1 MMRFSFWRFLVLLVA
16 LAMFPTAQA
25 AEPGGALLTATFRDW
40 FVYRAGEG
48 DELNCFALSKL
59 RSSDPGNIERG
70 ENAFLISTW
79 PGRNNQHEPSIVPGY
94 PYREGEDSAVRV
106 RIGGDQ
112 FEFGLIRNDGDKG
125 GAWMEEDAQEGRL
138 VTAMKAGATMV
149 VTGTAA
155 DGTLTRD
162 TYSLAGITLA
172 LENIESN
179 CN

>member
-1 MMRFSFWRFLVLLVA
+1 MRFYCWSLLVLLVA
-16 LAMFPTAQA
+16 PLMFPTAQA
-25 AEPGGALLTATFRDW
+25 AEPSGAMLTATFRDW
-40 FVYRAGEG
+40 FVYRAGAG

-70 ENAFLISTW
+70 ENAFLVSTW
-79 PGRNNQHEPSIVPGY
+79 PERNNQHEPSIVPGY
-94 PYREGEDSAVRV
+94 PYRESEDSVVRV
-106 RIGGDQ
+106 QIGRDQ
-112 FEFGLIRNDGDKG
+112 FEFGLIRNDGDRG

-138 VTAMKAGATMV
+138 INAMKAGATMV

-155 DGTLTRD
+155 SGTLTRD
-162 TYSLAGITLA
+162 TYSLAGITAA